1 MCAASRKR
9 WKMKSFATVTAAV
22 SLVWL
27 VSVNAALAAPVQAGN
42 DSQSPAAT
50 SEVSY
55 ILAEFT
61 QSLNAKKLK
70 PGDAI
75 KAEVS
80 QDVLAHGRIV
90 IPARS
95 TLVGHV
101 TEVKPSLKEDRPSR
115 LGIVFDKVLL
125 KHHVEVAL
133 RGVIHALAAPV
144 LRRSNVDEADPLL
157 PDAASGRGT
166 GRIISNTIPAHGV
179 GRGSARSDMS
189 TAVPTFFPDGLSIT
203 DKKGPT
209 SDFSMPRINNPS
221 LSLGTRLGV
230 FGIKGLSLIR
240 PTSGEAPVI
249 WSQQD
254 NVKLDY
260 GVQVLVRVVD

>member
-1 MCAASRKR
+1 
-9 WKMKSFATVTAAV
+9 MKSFATVTAAV

-27 VSVNAALAAPVQAGN
+27 VSVNVALAAPQAGN

-50 SEVSY
+50 SDVSY
-55 ILAEFT
+55 IVAEFT

-70 PGDAI
+70 PGDEV
-75 KAEVS
+75 KAQVS

-101 TEVKPSLKEDRPSR
+101 TEVKASLKEDRPSR

-179 GRGSARSDMS
+179 GRSSARTDMS
-189 TAVPTFFPDGLSIT
+189 TAVPTFFPDGLSIA

-221 LSLGTRLGV
+221 LSVGTRLGV
-230 FGIKGLSLIR
+230 FGIKDLSLI
-240 PTSGEAPVI
+240 PPPSGEAPLI
-249 WSQQD
+249 WSQKD

-260 GVQVLVRVVD
+260 GVQVLVKVVD